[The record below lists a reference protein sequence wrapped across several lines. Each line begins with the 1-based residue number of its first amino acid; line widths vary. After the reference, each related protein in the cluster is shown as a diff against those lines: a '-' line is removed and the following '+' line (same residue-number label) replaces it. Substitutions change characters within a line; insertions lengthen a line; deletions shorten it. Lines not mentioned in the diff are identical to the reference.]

1 LADRAGRLRV
11 LALAAVLLTAAAVL
25 CTLAG
30 QRIGFLGTGLV
41 LLGLG
46 WSAALVGGST
56 LVTESLP
63 QAVRP
68 GAQGIVD
75 MVMNLAGAAGGI
87 IAGLVVGSTS
97 FATLGVVVAVGVAPY
112 LVTVTVAA
120 LKPSP
125 HRARS

>member
-1 LADRAGRLRV
+1 
-11 LALAAVLLTAAAVL
+11 
-25 CTLAG
+25 
-30 QRIGFLGTGLV
+30 
-41 LLGLG
+41 
-46 WSAALVGGST
+46 
-56 LVTESLP
+56 
-63 QAVRP
+63 
-68 GAQGIVD
+68 